1 METNVLA
8 FHQIQTL
15 YQKRGAVMKHNQVL
29 VGLLPILLLG
39 ALEMWAQQSAL
50 TASAEP
56 YAVPRLVKFTSSLK
70 DANGKPVTGTVGITF
85 LLYRDEHDG
94 APLWIETQNI
104 NLDAGGR
111 YSVTLGSTTSQGL
124 PAELFTTSE
133 ARWLGVQ
140 AQGQQEQPR
149 VLLLSVPYALKALDA
164 ETLGGKPA
172 SAFATT
178 SSLGGNSGLKGAPP
192 GTITGSGT
200 KGQIPKFTG
209 ATTIGNSAI
218 FQSNTG
224 NVGVGTTTPA
234 ANLDVNGTSDI
245 RNTLTLFPNGSAP
258 TLSVNGTALSINNKG
273 AVNFVNGQKFP
284 GTGTITGVTTAG
296 GSGLTGGGNNGTLNL
311 SLLTTCGRNQ
321 VLQWNGGAWACA
333 AAGTGTIT
341 GVKAGTDLTGGGT
354 SGTVTLNLDTTKV
367 PQLNAANTFT
377 GNQTINGNLNDAGNI
392 SATGSIVGQ
401 TGSFTANSNGEVLL
415 ITQNGSGGALV
426 GQSSGSQGVA
436 GLATATS
443 GITTGVSGVSEST
456 TGFGVEGEGA
466 TGVRG
471 VGLSSKGAAGLFE
484 NQNGGAILTGL
495 GPGLATVFN
504 VDGSGNLTTNGS
516 INNALTLQGN
526 VTDPCAGFVSA
537 NVIGGTR
544 NTVNTGVT
552 GATIGGGGSGNLVTD
567 DFGTVGG
574 GLQNVAGDNS
584 GSTCDAEFAT
594 VAGGQGNTAS
604 GGSSTVAGGQ
614 INIASGYTSTVAG
627 GGFNTASGQYSF
639 VAGGGGN
646 EAAGD
651 FSFAA
656 GYSAVA
662 TDSGAF
668 LWCASG
674 GAQCGSAGTNSFE
687 VAVYGPILFY
697 DGPNGSGCNLSA
709 GGGSWNCSSDRNL
722 KDNIVP
728 IDSRS
733 VLERVAHLPI
743 TQWKMKAEPTGRK
756 HIGPM
761 AQDFYAAFGLGDN
774 DRYIALGDGQGVALA
789 AIQALYQVVQEKD
802 GQIRKLRQQLL
813 VIRDTDSQLK
823 KQLQEL
829 HNAQSRKITSL
840 EERLMRLEAQDHVAR
855 IAPIATE
862 AHSKK
867 RSSQPG
873 GGI

>member
-1 METNVLA
+1 MKQVRSLGFLSLA
-8 FHQIQTL
+8 
-15 YQKRGAVMKHNQVL
+15 
-29 VGLLPILLLG
+29 LLLCSLFG
-39 ALEMWAQQSAL
+39 HAQQTSTAGQGATVIVPPLVNFSGVL
-50 TASAEP
+50 T
-56 YAVPRLVKFTSSLK
+56 
-70 DANGKPVTGTVGITF
+70 DGNGKPLDGVVGVTF
-85 LLYRDEHDG
+85 YLYKDSQG
-94 APLWIETQNI
+94 GSPLWMETQNVQP
-104 NLDAGGR
+104 DKVGH
-111 YSVTLGSTTSQGL
+111 YKVTLGSATTQGL
-124 PAELFTTSE
+124 PAELFASGE

-140 AQGQQEQPR
+140 VQGQEEQPR
-149 VLLLSVPYALKALDA
+149 VLLLSVPYAMKALDA

-172 SAFATT
+172 SAFVAAST
-178 SSLGGNSGLKGAPP
+178 SPASPGTSCGSSITPSLSGGGKTNYIARWLSSTKLGNSNIFE
-192 GTITGSGT
+192 TTG
-200 KGQIPKFTG
+200 
-209 ATTIGNSAI
+209 
-218 FQSNTG
+218 G
-224 NVGVGTTTPA
+224 NVGIGTTTPV
-234 ANLDVNGTSDI
+234 ANLDVKGTGDI
-245 RNTLTLFPNGSAP
+245 RGTLTLLPSGSSP
-258 TLSVNGTALSINNKG
+258 TLAVSGSKFSVSSTGLVHFIS
-273 AVNFVNGQKFP
+273 GQTFP
-284 GTGTITGVTTAG
+284 GTGTITGVT
-296 GSGLTGGGNNGTLNL
+296 
-311 SLLTTCGRNQ
+311 
-321 VLQWNGGAWACA
+321 
-333 AAGTGTIT
+333 
-341 GVKAGTDLTGGGT
+341 AGTDLTGGGT
-354 SGTVTLNLDTTKV
+354 SNNVTLNLDTTKV

-377 GNQTINGNLNDAGNI
+377 GNQVINANLSDAGNI
-392 SATGSIVGQ
+392 SAAGSIVGQ
-401 TGSFTANSNGEVLL
+401 TGSFTANSNGEVFFV
-415 ITQNGSGGALV
+415 TQNGSGGALV

-484 NQNGGAILTGL
+484 NQNGGAILIGL

-516 INNALTLQGN
+516 INGALALQGN

-537 NVIGGTR
+537 NVIGGTG
-544 NTVNTGVT
+544 NIVNSGVT

-574 GLQNVAGDNS
+574 GRQNEAGDNS
-584 GSTCDAEFAT
+584 GSTCDASFAT
-594 VAGGQGNTAS
+594 VAGGLENTAS
-604 GGSSTVAGGQ
+604 GPASIVAGGELNTASGNHSTVAGGA
-614 INIASGYTSTVAG
+614 N
-627 GGFNTASGQYSF
+627 NTASGQLSF
-639 VAGGGGN
+639 VAGGAGN

-656 GYSAVA
+656 GQNAVA

-674 GAQCGSAGTNSFE
+674 GTQCGSAGPNSFE
-687 VAVYGPILFY
+687 VAVYGPIFFY

-722 KDNIVP
+722 KDNIVS

-733 VLERVAHLPI
+733 VLERVAQLPI
-743 TQWKMKAEPTGRK
+743 TQWKMKAEPAGRK

-802 GQIRKLRQQLL
+802 GQIRKLRQQLQ
-813 VIRDTDSQLK
+813 VIMETDSHPK
-823 KQLQEL
+823 RQLQEL
-829 HNAQSRKITSL
+829 HHAQSRKITSL
-840 EERLMRLEAQDHVAR
+840 EERLTRLEVQDRIAR
-855 IAPIATE
+855 TAPIATE
-862 AHSKK
+862 ARSKQ

>member
-1 METNVLA
+1 
-8 FHQIQTL
+8 
-15 YQKRGAVMKHNQVL
+15 MKHNQVL

-140 AQGQQEQPR
+140 VQGQQEQPR
-149 VLLLSVPYALKALDA
+149 VLLLSVPYAMKALDA

-178 SSLGGNSGLKGAPP
+178 SSSGGNSGLKGDTP

-200 KGQIPKFTG
+200 KGHIPKFTG

-218 FQSNTG
+218 FQNNTG

-284 GTGTITGVTTAG
+284 GTGTITGVT
-296 GSGLTGGGNNGTLNL
+296 
-311 SLLTTCGRNQ
+311 
-321 VLQWNGGAWACA
+321 
-333 AAGTGTIT
+333 
-341 GVKAGTDLTGGGT
+341 AGTDLTGGGT
-354 SGTVTLNLDTTKV
+354 SNNVTLNLDTTKV

-377 GNQTINGNLNDAGNI
+377 GNQVINGNLSDAGNI
-392 SATGSIVGQ
+392 SAAGSIVGQ

-415 ITQNGSGGALV
+415 VTQNGSGGALV

-443 GITTGVSGVSEST
+443 GVTTGVSGVSEST
-456 TGFGVEGEGA
+456 TGFGVEGAGA

-471 VGLSSKGAAGLFE
+471 VSLSSKGAAGVFE
-484 NQNGGAILTGL
+484 NQNGGAILIGL

-516 INNALTLQGN
+516 INSVLKLQGN
-526 VTDPCAGFVSA
+526 VTDPCSSLVSA
-537 NVIGGTR
+537 NVIGGTG
-544 NTVNTGVT
+544 NIVNSGVT
-552 GATIGGGGSGNLVTD
+552 GATIGGGGSGNVVTD

-574 GLQNVAGDNS
+574 GEQNEAGDNS
-584 GSTCDAEFAT
+584 GSTCDASFA
-594 VAGGQGNTAS
+594 
-604 GGSSTVAGGQ
+604 
-614 INIASGYTSTVAG
+614 TVAG
-627 GGFNTASGQYSF
+627 GGFNTASGYASTVAGGDNNTASGPASIVAGGELNTASGDHSTVVGGVNNTASGQLSF
-639 VAGGGGN
+639 VAGGVGN
-646 EAAGD
+646 EAFGD

-656 GYSAVA
+656 GQNAIT

-674 GAQCGSAGTNSFE
+674 GTQCGSAGTNSFE
-687 VAVYGPILFY
+687 VAVYGPIFFY

-743 TQWKMKAEPTGRK
+743 TQWKMKAEPAGRK

-761 AQDFYAAFGLGDN
+761 AQDFYAAFRLGDS

-802 GQIRKLRQQLL
+802 GQVRKLRQQLQ
-813 VIRDTDSQLK
+813 VVRATEAQLK
-823 KQLQEL
+823 RQLQEL
-829 HNAQSRKITSL
+829 HHTQIQEITSL
-840 EERLMRLEAQDHVAR
+840 EERLTRLEAQGRVAR
-855 IAPIATE
+855 TSPITTE
-862 AHSKK
+862 ARSKQ
-867 RSSQPG
+867 RSSQSG
-873 GGI
+873 GGT

>member
-1 METNVLA
+1 
-8 FHQIQTL
+8 
-15 YQKRGAVMKHNQVL
+15 MKHNQVL

-124 PAELFTTSE
+124 PAELFNTSQ

-149 VLLLSVPYALKALDA
+149 VLLLSVPYAMKALDA

-178 SSLGGNSGLKGAPP
+178 SSSGGNSGLKGDTP

-200 KGQIPKFTG
+200 KGHIPKFTG

-218 FQSNTG
+218 FQNNTG

-284 GTGTITGVTTAG
+284 GTGTITGVT
-296 GSGLTGGGNNGTLNL
+296 
-311 SLLTTCGRNQ
+311 
-321 VLQWNGGAWACA
+321 
-333 AAGTGTIT
+333 
-341 GVKAGTDLTGGGT
+341 AGTDLTGGGT
-354 SGTVTLNLDTTKV
+354 SNNVTLNLDTTKV

-377 GNQTINGNLNDAGNI
+377 GNQVINGNLSDAGNI
-392 SATGSIVGQ
+392 SAAGSIVGQ

-415 ITQNGSGGALV
+415 VTQNGSGGALV

-443 GITTGVSGVSEST
+443 GVTTGVSGVSEST
-456 TGFGVEGEGA
+456 TGFGVEGAGA

-471 VGLSSKGAAGLFE
+471 VSLSSKGAAGVFE
-484 NQNGGAILTGL
+484 NQNGGAILIGL

-516 INNALTLQGN
+516 INSVLKLQGN
-526 VTDPCAGFVSA
+526 VTDPCSSLVSA
-537 NVIGGTR
+537 NVIGGTG
-544 NTVNTGVT
+544 NIVNSGVT
-552 GATIGGGGSGNLVTD
+552 GATIGGGGSGNVVTD

-574 GLQNVAGDNS
+574 GEQNEAGDNS
-584 GSTCDAEFAT
+584 GSTCDASFA
-594 VAGGQGNTAS
+594 
-604 GGSSTVAGGQ
+604 
-614 INIASGYTSTVAG
+614 TVAG
-627 GGFNTASGQYSF
+627 GGFNTASGYASTVAGGDNNTASGPASIVAGGELNTASGDHSTVVGGVNNTASGQLSF
-639 VAGGGGN
+639 VAGGVGN
-646 EAAGD
+646 EAFGD

-656 GYSAVA
+656 GQNAVT

-674 GAQCGSAGTNSFE
+674 GTQCGSAGTNSFE
-687 VAVYGPILFY
+687 VAVYGPIFFY

-743 TQWKMKAEPTGRK
+743 TQWKMKAEPAGRK

-761 AQDFYAAFGLGDN
+761 AQDFYAAFRLGDS

-802 GQIRKLRQQLL
+802 GQVRKLRQQLQ
-813 VIRDTDSQLK
+813 VVRATEAQLK
-823 KQLQEL
+823 RQLQEL
-829 HNAQSRKITSL
+829 HHTQIQEITSL
-840 EERLMRLEAQDHVAR
+840 EERLTRLEAQGRVAR
-855 IAPIATE
+855 TSPITTE
-862 AHSKK
+862 ARSKQ
-867 RSSQPG
+867 RSSQSG
-873 GGI
+873 GGT

>member
-1 METNVLA
+1 
-8 FHQIQTL
+8 
-15 YQKRGAVMKHNQVL
+15 
-29 VGLLPILLLG
+29 
-39 ALEMWAQQSAL
+39 
-50 TASAEP
+50 
-56 YAVPRLVKFTSSLK
+56 
-70 DANGKPVTGTVGITF
+70 
-85 LLYRDEHDG
+85 
-94 APLWIETQNI
+94 
-104 NLDAGGR
+104 
-111 YSVTLGSTTSQGL
+111 
-124 PAELFTTSE
+124 
-133 ARWLGVQ
+133 
-140 AQGQQEQPR
+140 
-149 VLLLSVPYALKALDA
+149 
-164 ETLGGKPA
+164 
-172 SAFATT
+172 
-178 SSLGGNSGLKGAPP
+178 
-192 GTITGSGT
+192 
-200 KGQIPKFTG
+200 
-209 ATTIGNSAI
+209 
-218 FQSNTG
+218 
-224 NVGVGTTTPA
+224 
-234 ANLDVNGTSDI
+234 
-245 RNTLTLFPNGSAP
+245 
-258 TLSVNGTALSINNKG
+258 
-273 AVNFVNGQKFP
+273 
-284 GTGTITGVTTAG
+284 
-296 GSGLTGGGNNGTLNL
+296 
-311 SLLTTCGRNQ
+311 
-321 VLQWNGGAWACA
+321 
-333 AAGTGTIT
+333 
-341 GVKAGTDLTGGGT
+341 
-354 SGTVTLNLDTTKV
+354 
-367 PQLNAANTFT
+367 
-377 GNQTINGNLNDAGNI
+377 
-392 SATGSIVGQ
+392 
-401 TGSFTANSNGEVLL
+401 
-415 ITQNGSGGALV
+415 
-426 GQSSGSQGVA
+426 
-436 GLATATS
+436 
-443 GITTGVSGVSEST
+443 
-456 TGFGVEGEGA
+456 
-466 TGVRG
+466 
-471 VGLSSKGAAGLFE
+471 
-484 NQNGGAILTGL
+484 
-495 GPGLATVFN
+495 LATVFN

-516 INNALTLQGN
+516 INGALTLQGN

-537 NVIGGTR
+537 NVIGGTG
-544 NTVNTGVT
+544 NTVNSGVT

-594 VAGGQGNTAS
+594 VAGGQVNTAS

-639 VAGGGGN
+639 VAGGAGN

-855 IAPIATE
+855 TAPIATE

>member
-1 METNVLA
+1 
-8 FHQIQTL
+8 
-15 YQKRGAVMKHNQVL
+15 MKHNQVL

-124 PAELFTTSE
+124 PAELFNTSQ

-149 VLLLSVPYALKALDA
+149 VLLLSVPYAMKALDA

-178 SSLGGNSGLKGAPP
+178 SSSGGNSGLKGDTP

-200 KGQIPKFTG
+200 KGHIPKFTG

-218 FQSNTG
+218 FQNNTG

-284 GTGTITGVTTAG
+284 GTGTITGVT
-296 GSGLTGGGNNGTLNL
+296 
-311 SLLTTCGRNQ
+311 
-321 VLQWNGGAWACA
+321 
-333 AAGTGTIT
+333 
-341 GVKAGTDLTGGGT
+341 AGTDLTGGGT
-354 SGTVTLNLDTTKV
+354 SNNVTLNLDTTKV

-377 GNQTINGNLNDAGNI
+377 GNQVINGNLSDAGNI
-392 SATGSIVGQ
+392 SAAGSIVGQ

-415 ITQNGSGGALV
+415 VTQNGSGGALV

-443 GITTGVSGVSEST
+443 GVTTGVSGVSEST
-456 TGFGVEGEGA
+456 TGFGVEGAGA

-471 VGLSSKGAAGLFE
+471 VGLSSKGAAGVFE
-484 NQNGGAILTGL
+484 NQNGGAILIGL

-516 INNALTLQGN
+516 INSVLTLQGN
-526 VTDPCAGFVSA
+526 VTDPCSSLVSA
-537 NVIGGTR
+537 NVIGGTG
-544 NTVNTGVT
+544 NIVNSGVT
-552 GATIGGGGSGNLVTD
+552 GATIGGGGSGNVVTD

-574 GLQNVAGDNS
+574 GEQNEAGDNS
-584 GSTCDAEFAT
+584 GSTCDASFA
-594 VAGGQGNTAS
+594 
-604 GGSSTVAGGQ
+604 
-614 INIASGYTSTVAG
+614 TVAG
-627 GGFNTASGQYSF
+627 GGFNTASGYASTVAGGDNNTASGPASIVAGGELNTASGDHSTVVGGVNNTASGQLSF
-639 VAGGGGN
+639 VAGGVGN
-646 EAAGD
+646 EAFGD

-656 GYSAVA
+656 GQNAVT

-674 GAQCGSAGTNSFE
+674 GTQCGSAGTNSFE
-687 VAVYGPILFY
+687 VAVYGPIFFY

-743 TQWKMKAEPTGRK
+743 TQWKMKAEPAGRK

-761 AQDFYAAFGLGDN
+761 AQDFYAAFRLGDS

-802 GQIRKLRQQLL
+802 GQVRKLRQQLQ
-813 VIRDTDSQLK
+813 VVRTTDGQLK
-823 KQLQEL
+823 RQLQEL
-829 HNAQSRKITSL
+829 HHTQIQEITSL
-840 EERLMRLEAQDHVAR
+840 EERLTRLEAQGRVAR
-855 IAPIATE
+855 TSPITTE
-862 AHSKK
+862 ARSKQ
-867 RSSQPG
+867 RSSQSG
-873 GGI
+873 GGT